1 MITIQE
7 NVSLAP
13 LHTMGL
19 DVKCRRL
26 IKFNN
31 AADLSRI
38 RTMLSPDEPL
48 LIMGA
53 GSNLLFTSDF
63 EGTIIYPD
71 IRYVKFSG
79 SDVTAGCGV
88 AMDSLINDACHRG
101 LWGLENLSGIP
112 GTVGASVVQNV
123 GAYGVE
129 AGDFVKT
136 VYLYDLATG
145 FHERMEAEDC
155 KFGYRDSVFK
165 HITGK
170 VILGVTFRLSTY
182 ANPRLDYGNL
192 RQMVTDIPM
201 LRPGDVRRAVI
212 EVRDSKLPR
221 PEETGSAGSF
231 FKNPVITAEEFKA
244 LKERLATDD
253 IPHFVQPD
261 GVKLSAA
268 WLIDKAG
275 CKGMTAG
282 GAAVWENQ
290 PLVIVNSDG
299 NATPADI
306 LALEDQVVKAV
317 EDFSGITLNP
327 EVQHI

>member
-13 LHTMGL
+13 LHTLGL
-19 DVKCRRL
+19 DVMCRRF

-31 AADLSRI
+31 AADLSRL

-63 EGTIIYPD
+63 DGTIVYPD
-71 IRYVKFSG
+71 IRYIKFSG
-79 SDVTAGCGV
+79 SDVTAGAGI
-88 AMDSLINDACHRG
+88 ALDDLISEACHRG
-101 LWGLENLSGIP
+101 LWGIENLSGIP

-155 KFGYRDSVFK
+155 KFGYRDSIFK

-170 VILGVTFRLSTY
+170 VILGVTYRLSTY

-192 RQMVTDIPM
+192 RGMVSDIPM
-201 LRPGDVRRAVI
+201 LRPGDVRRAVM

-221 PEETGSAGSF
+221 PEVTGSAGSF
-231 FKNPVITAEEFKA
+231 FKNPVISPDEFKA
-244 LKERLATDD
+244 LKERVGSDD
-253 IPHFVQPD
+253 IPHFTQPD
-261 GVKLSAA
+261 GVKVPAA
-268 WLIDKAG
+268 WLIDHAG

-290 PLVIVNSDG
+290 PLVIVNADG

-306 LALEDQVVKAV
+306 LDLEKAVVKAV
-317 EDFSGITLNP
+317 EDFSGITLYP

>member
-1 MITIQE
+1 MIIIEE

-19 DVKCRRL
+19 DVKCRRF

-31 AADLSRI
+31 AADLSRL
-38 RTMLSPDEPL
+38 RTMLSPEEPL

-63 EGTIIYPD
+63 EGTVVYPD
-71 IRYVKFSG
+71 IRYINFSG
-79 SDVTAGCGV
+79 SDVTAGAGV
-88 AMDSLINDACHRG
+88 AMDELIDAACHRG

-136 VYLYDLATG
+136 VYLYDLSTG

-170 VILGVTFRLSTY
+170 VILGVTYRLSTY
-182 ANPRLDYGNL
+182 TNPRLDYGNL
-192 RQMVTDIPM
+192 RQVLSDIPM
-201 LRPGDVRRAVI
+201 LRPGDVRRAII

-231 FKNPVITAEEFKA
+231 FKNPVITTAEFEA
-244 LKERLATDD
+244 LKERLGTDA
-253 IPHFVQPD
+253 IPHFRQPD
-261 GVKLSAA
+261 GVKVPAA
-268 WLIDKAG
+268 WLIDHAG
-275 CKGMTAG
+275 CKGMTSG
-282 GAAVWENQ
+282 GAAVWEKQ
-290 PLVIVNSDG
+290 PLVIVNADG
-299 NATPADI
+299 AATPADI
-306 LALEDQVVKAV
+306 LDLENKVVKAV
-317 EDFSGITLNP
+317 EDFSGITLYP

>member
-7 NVSLAP
+7 NLSLAP

-19 DVKCRRL
+19 DVRCRRY

-31 AADLSRI
+31 AADLSRV

-53 GSNLLFTSDF
+53 GSNLLFTKDF
-63 EGTIIYPD
+63 DGTILYPD
-71 IRYVKFSG
+71 IRYIKFSG
-79 SDVTAGCGV
+79 CDVTAGAGV
-88 AMDSLINDACHRG
+88 TMDHLIKEACHRG
-101 LWGLENLSGIP
+101 LWGMENLSGIP

-129 AGDFVKT
+129 AGDLVKT

-145 FHERMEAEDC
+145 FHERMEADDC

-165 HITGK
+165 HLTGK
-170 VILGVTFRLSTY
+170 VILGVTYRLSPY

-192 RQMVTDIPM
+192 RQMVSDIPM
-201 LRPGDVRRAVI
+201 LRPIDVRRTVM

-221 PEETGSAGSF
+221 PEITGSAGSF
-231 FKNPVITAEEFKA
+231 FKNPVISREDFEA
-244 LKERLATDD
+244 LKTRLGNDT
-253 IPHFVQPD
+253 IPHFDQPD
-261 GVKLSAA
+261 GIKIPAA

-275 CKGMTAG
+275 CKGMTSG
-282 GAAVWENQ
+282 GASVWQSQ
-290 PLVIVNSDG
+290 PLVIVNADG
-299 NATPADI
+299 NATPSDI
-306 LALEDQVVKAV
+306 LDLEKAVVKAV
-317 EDFSGITLNP
+317 EEFSGITLIP